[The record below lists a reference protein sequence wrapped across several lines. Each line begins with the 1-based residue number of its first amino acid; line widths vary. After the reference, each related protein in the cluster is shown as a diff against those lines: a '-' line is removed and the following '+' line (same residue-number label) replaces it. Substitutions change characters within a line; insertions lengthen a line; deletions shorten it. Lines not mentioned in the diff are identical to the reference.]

1 MNTNTNENTNMTDIS
16 DSLNDIHN
24 YIHQTILDKF
34 KTITD
39 KLKAYN
45 FDDDVEYYFKNVV
58 LYYEDEEYPTDK
70 LVITRVKD
78 VFRVA
83 YTVNQTLSFEYINR
97 GSCNTSGVQDSYMNL
112 MLLFK
117 AESISFLVIAPKVM
131 TTIKIDF

>member
-1 MNTNTNENTNMTDIS
+1 MTTNTNENTNMTDIS
-16 DSLNDIHN
+16 DSLNDIYN

-45 FDDDVEYYFKNVV
+45 FDDDVEYHFKNVV

-70 LVITRVKD
+70 LVITHFKD

-97 GSCNTSGVQDSYMNL
+97 GSCNTSGVQNSYMDL

-117 AESISFLVIAPKVM
+117 AESISFLVTAPKVM

>member
-1 MNTNTNENTNMTDIS
+1 MNTNTNENINMTDIS
-16 DSLNDIHN
+16 DSLY
-24 YIHQTILDKF
+24 YIHSYIDQTILDKF
-34 KTITD
+34 KTITE

-45 FDDDVEYYFKNVV
+45 FDDDVEYLFKNVV
-58 LYYEDEEYPTDK
+58 LYYKDEEYPTDK
-70 LVITRVKD
+70 LVITRSKD

-83 YTVNQTLSFEYINR
+83 YTANQTLSFEYINR
-97 GSCNTSGVQDSYMNL
+97 GSCNTSGVQDSYMDL

>member
-16 DSLNDIHN
+16 DSLYDIHN
-24 YIHQTILDKF
+24 YIDQTIIDKF
-34 KTITD
+34 KTITE

-45 FDDDVEYYFKNVV
+45 FDDDVEYLFKNVV
-58 LYYEDEEYPTDK
+58 LYYKDEEYPTDK
-70 LVITRVKD
+70 LVITRFKD

-83 YTVNQTLSFEYINR
+83 YTANQILSFEYINR
-97 GSCNTSGVQDSYMNL
+97 GSCNTSGVQDSYMDL

-117 AESISFLVIAPKVM
+117 VESISFLVTAPKVM

>member
-16 DSLNDIHN
+16 DSLYDIHN
-24 YIHQTILDKF
+24 YIDQTILDKF
-34 KTITD
+34 KTITE
-39 KLKAYN
+39 KLKTYN
-45 FDDDVEYYFKNVV
+45 FDDEVEYLFKNVV
-58 LYYEDEEYPTDK
+58 LYYKDEEYPTDK
-70 LVITRVKD
+70 LVITRFKD

-97 GSCNTSGVQDSYMNL
+97 DSCNTSGVQDSYIDL

-117 AESISFLVIAPKVM
+117 VESISFLVIAPKVM